1 MSNRKP
7 YVREMKRTW
16 WTESNFYRF
25 YMIREATVLPL
36 VFFTVCLTFGLGSLV
51 RGETSWNT
59 WLHFMSNPI
68 VIFINILALL
78 GSLYHGYTYF
88 KMMPQVVPMQ
98 VKGKPIDKKLIILAQ
113 WIIVA
118 IITVICLAVV

>member
-16 WTESNFYRF
+16 WTDSSFYRL

-51 RGETSWNT
+51 RGEGSWNT

-78 GSLYHGYTYF
+78 GSLYHAYTYF
-88 KMMPQVVPMQ
+88 KMMPQVMPIQ
-98 VKGKPIDKKLIILAQ
+98 IKGKPVDKKLIILGQ
-113 WIIVA
+113 WVVVA
-118 IITVICLAVV
+118 IITVIGLALM